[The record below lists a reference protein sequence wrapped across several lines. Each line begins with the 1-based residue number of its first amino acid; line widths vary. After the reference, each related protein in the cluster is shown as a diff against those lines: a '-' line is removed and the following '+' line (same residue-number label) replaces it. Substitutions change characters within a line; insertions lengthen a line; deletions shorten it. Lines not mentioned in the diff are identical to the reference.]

1 MKVYIDNYNIPITL
15 LVDTG
20 ADVSLI
26 KNDNFSDNQ
35 INTNRITTLSGIG
48 QGKIRSIGTTF
59 FDLKFKNC
67 LIPHYFHVVHNDF
80 PIPCDGI
87 LGMDFFRKYNCIL
100 EFSKDHDYLILR
112 PHNITQHIEIPITNT
127 CHDDITL
134 PARSEVIRQVK
145 RLTY

>member
-1 MKVYIDNYNIPITL
+1 MKIDQTNTTLTL

-26 KNDNFSDNQ
+26 KLIHFTNDQ

-59 FDLKFKNC
+59 FDLKFKNF
-67 LIPHYFHVVHNDF
+67 LIPHTFHVVSDDF

-87 LGMDFFRKYNCIL
+87 IGMDFIK
-100 EFSKDHDYLILR
+100 K
-112 PHNITQHIEIPITNT
+112 
-127 CHDDITL
+127 
-134 PARSEVIRQVK
+134 
-145 RLTY
+145 